1 VIRSAWSHTLAD
13 RWDTGIIAGTGVIGA
28 IVHGTPSRH
37 IIALSHERFFLPA
50 NSRRPAPDIAGVLT
64 EVRLA
69 LAAHDE
75 LTAADVIDATLR
87 AQGWDPDELIWTDPL
102 APAGE
107 IVWTTPVAETADY
120 RRQISL
126 VDGSAAISWAI
137 GDGTRAGLR
146 ILAVHGSDEVTLE
159 LWSDEDLEGGL
170 TLQPVAERS
179 AGASTVVPVDY
190 GDRVEVTTQSSD
202 EELVLVTHARGA
214 EPGEDASAVVSLTAP
229 KPQELDDGGWHIRI
243 RRGDP
248 VQLTVRVTCGAVP
261 AGDTFRLA
269 AAALLERCQVSFGA
283 SPLRGV
289 DGDAVEVLWEA
300 ARHGDPAAE
309 AGVIELAFAAGRRNV
324 LASTGELPPTL
335 QGVWQGTWS
344 PAWSADYTMNG
355 NLQLGALAAALWTGM
370 PEIMPSLFRLVRSFA
385 EDFRSNARRI
395 YGRDGMLLP
404 ARLTTHGHANHFL
417 REYPHEFW
425 LGNGPWL
432 LRMAADYIQVT
443 GDTTPI
449 DDWLWAFA
457 VEILEFSQDVLRDG
471 GGILS
476 PSYSPEN
483 TPTGS
488 DNPLATNA
496 AADIAALR
504 DGFAVGAWLASL
516 RGDDARQA
524 AWMSA
529 RESLPEY
536 RVAVDGTLAEWGG
549 EWPEHLEHRHAS
561 QLQGLWYD
569 PDPRLL
575 EGGLRDAAIKT
586 VRAKVAWRTENPA
599 GPPGHMEMAF
609 GLSSVG
615 IAAAALGDS
624 ASAYQCALWLARDHF
639 SPALTT
645 THDAGAIF
653 NLDASGALPA
663 VVAAMLVGSSP
674 GHIRLLP
681 ALPRQWPAGRATG
694 LGVRNGGTVQ
704 ELRWSADAVSFVLE
718 LPSTTRWLRPGGV
731 DVSLPFPVRLRHATG
746 IRQVD
751 DFTLHVAVGA
761 TAARADVEIL
771 SASDRTGS

>member
-13 RWDTGIIAGTGVIGA
+13 RWDAGIIAGTGVIGA
-28 IVHGTPSRH
+28 IVHGTASRH
-37 IIALSHERFFLPA
+37 VITLSHERFFLPA
-50 NSRRPAPDIAGVLT
+50 NSRRPAPDLAGALT

-69 LAAHDE
+69 LASRDE
-75 LTAADVIDATLR
+75 ATAADVIDAALG
-87 AQGWDPDELIWTDPL
+87 AQDWDPDELIWTDPL

-107 IVWTTPVAETADY
+107 IVWTTPAGEIVDY
-120 RRQISL
+120 RRHISL

-137 GDGTRAGLR
+137 DDETRAGIR
-146 ILAVHGSDEVTLE
+146 ILAVHGADEVTLE
-159 LWSDEDLEGGL
+159 LWSDEDLEGVL
-170 TLQPVAERS
+170 TLQPVTERS
-179 AGASTVVPVDY
+179 ASASTVVPVDY
-190 GDRVEVTTQSSD
+190 GNRVDVATRFTD
-202 EELVLVTHARGA
+202 GELVLVTHARGA
-214 EPGEDASAVVSLTAP
+214 KPGEDASTEVTVTTPARRG
-229 KPQELDDGGWHIRI
+229 QGDGGWRIRI
-243 RRGDP
+243 PGG
-248 VQLTVRVTCGAVP
+248 VRVPVTVKVVCAARP
-261 AGDTFRLA
+261 ADDMFRLD
-269 AAALLERCQVSFGA
+269 AAALLERCEVNFGH
-283 SPLRGV
+283 SSHSRG
-289 DGDAVEVLWEA
+289 DGDAVEVLWDA
-300 ARHGDPAAE
+300 ARHGDPGAE

-370 PEIMPSLFRLVRSFA
+370 PEIMPSLFRLVRPFA

-443 GDTTPI
+443 GDTSPI
-449 DDWLWAFA
+449 DEWLWAFA
-457 VEILEFSQDVLRDG
+457 VEILEFSKDVLQDA

-483 TPTGS
+483 TPAGS

-529 RESLPEY
+529 GESLPKY
-536 RVAVDGTLAEWGG
+536 RVAADGTLAEWGA

-575 EGGLRDAAIKT
+575 DGALRDAAIET
-586 VRAKVAWRTENPA
+586 VRAKVAWRAENSA

-615 IAAAALGDS
+615 LAAAALGDS
-624 ASAYQCALWLARDHF
+624 ESAYQCALWLARDHF
-639 SPALTT
+639 TPALTT
-645 THDAGAIF
+645 THDAGAVF

-674 GHIRLLP
+674 GHVRLLP
-681 ALPRQWPAGRATG
+681 ALPRKWPAGRATG
-694 LGVRNGGTVQ
+694 LGVRNGGTVV
-704 ELRWSADAVSFVLE
+704 ELRWSEDNVSFVLD

-731 DVSLPFPVRLRHATG
+731 DVSFPFPIRLRHATG

-751 DFTLHVAVGA
+751 DFTLRVTTGE
-761 TAARADVEIL
+761 TMARADVEIL
-771 SASDRTGS
+771 RAIGRAGS